1 MPVIARPRP
10 RGWYGRV
17 ANFFG
22 FAEPFAG
29 PMPLMTHRQFAR
41 AILPLFEEGV
51 AERSAKI
58 PPRVMALVKR
68 IPKSVVRNIKRVRIM
83 PQPKGRPNIAGEIV
97 PSWFVKDLP
106 KWAREGYLGRT
117 RYVRRAPVMRLFQG
131 GGYGAQYKASVKTP
145 FHEAGHEL
153 ETALL
158 RDKQMKDLIWRLF
171 EDDPRA
177 VAWFQK
183 ATGVRMHSPHEVLAE
198 TAARRIFKKAGWK
211 QYGWSYEH
219 APEWAKWAV
228 EEAIKRAGGV
238 P

>member
-10 RGWYGRV
+10 QGWYGRV
-17 ANFFG
+17 ASFFG
-22 FAEPFAG
+22 FAEPFT

-41 AILPLFEEGV
+41 AILPLFGEGV

-58 PPRVMALVKR
+58 PPKVMALVKR
-68 IPKSVVRNIKRVRIM
+68 IPKSVVRSIKRVRVV
-83 PQPKGRPNIAGEIV
+83 PHTPETAGLGGEIA
-97 PSWFVKDLP
+97 PSWWVKALP
-106 KWAREGYLGRT
+106 KPRQKLYLQRT
-117 RYVRRAPVMRLFQG
+117 RYVRRAPFVKLYRG
-131 GGYGAQYKASVKTP
+131 GVVQATPKTP

-171 EDDPRA
+171 KDDPRA
-177 VAWFQK
+177 VTWFQR
-183 ATGVRMHSPHEVLAE
+183 ATNVRMHSPHEVLAE
-198 TAARRIFKKAGWK
+198 TAARRIFKKAGWRR
-211 QYGWSYEH
+211 YGWAYDE

-228 EEAIKRAGGV
+228 EEAIKRAGGI